1 MEKQGQWLLCP
12 HCHGKTRVW
21 LREDTILRNYLLF
34 CPKCKQETLIDLRQ
48 FHSSFREFLCVA
60 HGTGWSVF
68 WNENADIDMDQ
79 RDYADQT
86 GRSGHNHFIMW
97 FCIYGSTVCW
107 IYALA
112 RMEIGILQIYDLLCG
127 CKSFSIRL
135 VLLVATEKRSCSFF
149 RTLMGNSSV

>member
-86 GRSGHNHFIMW
+86 GRSGHNYLIMR
-97 FCIYGSTVCW
+97 FRIYDIAVCW
-107 IYALA
+107 IYAPA
-112 RMEIGILQIYDLLCG
+112 RMEIGILQIYDLLCRS
-127 CKSFSIRL
+127 KFVPIRVDL
-135 VLLVATEKRSCSFF
+135 PVAEKKRHYPFFCSVMAK
-149 RTLMGNSSV
+149 L